1 MNTVPIDIALGALP
15 FEERAA
21 HRATRWAIQDD
32 LAVLTCG
39 PEDLV
44 VHKVFA
50 GRDQDWLDVAG
61 VIERNGDA
69 LDRQLIR
76 SELAFT
82 PRYRRIRER
91 HRELPQ
97 RRPAPHRRTDL
108 PPPLTRPARPGA
120 GHCAKLRPPRSRAR
134 RTHSFRIA
142 PLCRGRLRQAQGSWS
157 RRTGS
162 PACMHTCIRTS
173 CIPRY
178 AHYNCCRFS
187 ARSSRCPSSH
197 LRSVRERFHLRCRA
211 GP

>member
-1 MNTVPIDIALGALP
+1 MTRDVDLTIVAGFDTEQSVIDPLLEQFDMRLDDGRAFALRYRVLLLRATNTVPIDIALGALP

-76 SELAFT
+76 SELA
-82 PRYRRIRER
+82 PLL
-91 HRELPQ
+91 ELKGATHQLARLDELFAQ
-97 RRPAPHRRTDL
+97 R
-108 PPPLTRPARPGA
+108 
-120 GHCAKLRPPRSRAR
+120 
-134 RTHSFRIA
+134 
-142 PLCRGRLRQAQGSWS
+142 
-157 RRTGS
+157 
-162 PACMHTCIRTS
+162 
-173 CIPRY
+173 
-178 AHYNCCRFS
+178 
-187 ARSSRCPSSH
+187 
-197 LRSVRERFHLRCRA
+197 
-211 GP
+211 